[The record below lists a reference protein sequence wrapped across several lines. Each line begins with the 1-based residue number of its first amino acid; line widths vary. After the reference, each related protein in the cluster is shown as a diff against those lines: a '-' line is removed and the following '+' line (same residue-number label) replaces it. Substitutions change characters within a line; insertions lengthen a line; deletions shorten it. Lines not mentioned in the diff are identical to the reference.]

1 MTPPPPPSSLPSPL
15 PLCPPPEPHPA
26 GSGTGPGVGTGRAAC
41 HHGEILQG
49 VFLDERGR
57 RRAGL
62 VTLPMP
68 SLGTRAEFVRRPGT
82 EDITVAPAD
91 RTKALRAA
99 TYAMAECATRVQTPL
114 CGGELTLSGNI
125 PVGLGMGSSSS
136 DVIAAVRAVAD
147 AFGVRLAPEAVA
159 RLAVRAERASDPL
172 MLDGRPLLFAQR
184 EGRVLEELGAALP
197 PAVVVGC
204 ALGGGRPVDTLAL
217 PARVYDTADVRA
229 YERLRS
235 LLRRAVA
242 TADPALLGRVATE
255 SARRGQRVL
264 AHEEFGELVAVA
276 DRVGATGVQIAH
288 SGNVAGLLFDPA
300 APDLPARIGR
310 CSRALTAAGI
320 PLTYTFGTTPHAVP
334 PSPNPPTSEEHPHGH
349 AHGGSGRAHGGGDR
363 PPRPDTCRRPA
374 HLPAL

>member
-1 MTPPPPPSSLPSPL
+1 MTAR
-15 PLCPPPEPHPA
+15 E
-26 GSGTGPGVGTGRAAC
+26 GTGHAAC

-62 VTLPMP
+62 VTLPLAG
-68 SLGTRAEFVRRPGT
+68 LGTRARFVRRPGT
-82 EDITVAPAD
+82 EDVTVVPAD

-99 TYAMAECATRVQTPL
+99 TYAMAECATLRQEPL
-114 CGGELTLSGNI
+114 CGGELRLTGSV

-147 AFGVRLAPEAVA
+147 AFGARLAPDAVA

-172 MLDGRPLLFAQR
+172 MLDGRPRLFAQR
-184 EGRVLEELGAALP
+184 EGRVLEEFGAALP

-217 PARVYDTADVRA
+217 PCPADDDADVTA
-229 YERLRS
+229 YEHLRAQ
-235 LLRRAVA
+235 LRRAVA
-242 TADPALLGRVATE
+242 AADPVLLGHVATE
-255 SARRGQRVL
+255 SARRRQRVL
-264 AHEEFGELVAVA
+264 PHAEFGTLTDIAG
-276 DRVGATGVQIAH
+276 RVGAVGVQIAH

-300 APDLPARIGR
+300 APDLRDRVARCAR
-310 CSRALTAAGI
+310 SLDAAGI
-320 PLTYTFGTTPHAVP
+320 PTTYTFATSATAATR
-334 PSPNPPTSEEHPHGH
+334 PPTHRTAHHPTPLEPPH
-349 AHGGSGRAHGGGDR
+349 GRAHRGSDR
-363 PPRPDTCRRPA
+363 PTRPDTRRRTA